1 MCARCS
7 LTPPA
12 GFPPP
17 SNALSEPLL
26 SICRTPHGLI
36 RFPVSEEGRARICI
50 CNALSLGQPGA
61 ALTEVGME
69 MGKPGMNYSKC
80 L

>member
-1 MCARCS
+1 MLDQEGRERAS
-7 LTPPA
+7 H
-12 GFPPP
+12 P
-17 SNALSEPLL
+17 SKALSEPLL
-26 SICRTPHGLI
+26 SIGRTLHGLI
-36 RFPVSEEGRARICI
+36 RFPASKEGQARICI

-69 MGKPGMNYSKC
+69 MGKPGRNYSKC